1 MHFPSALQAPPEG
14 LGRGQDP
21 APLAI
26 HYFKYKPSALASFE
40 APKQQSFLRARE
52 ALVVLS

>member
-52 ALVVLS
+52 ALVILP